1 MIELCFMGCAVC
13 LTSQVSLNAE
23 YSRNLGPTF
32 GCRGR
37 MFYTSCFRLPPQS
50 SVTFV
55 LCVSQFGVSVG
66 QWLPNSA
73 TVGLI
78 LHRHLFNI
86 STQLFIY
93 RLFQSMSFPYLSKSR
108 TKCHFNRLAMS
119 RPIFQAGPTDRCTGG
134 PSEFEWRNLLPPRR
148 TRGGEDR
155 RKKKWF
161 TAKYR
166 EFLLLGTF
174 AFCLSEQMSVLPK
187 IKNNI
192 QKCLVQEILCPAL
205 TFKSS
210 MHLTLLLSNIH
221 GFISHVM

>member
-1 MIELCFMGCAVC
+1 MC
-13 LTSQVSLNAE
+13 SLFDLPSIFE
-23 YSRNLGPTF
+23 CWIFTQPVGPTF
-32 GCRGR
+32 GRRGL

-134 PSEFEWRNLLPPRR
+134 PSEFELRNLLPRRR
-148 TRGGEDR
+148 TRREHR

-166 EFLLLGTF
+166 EFPLLGTF
-174 AFCLSEQMSVLPK
+174 VFRLSEQMSVPL
-187 IKNNI
+187 
-192 QKCLVQEILCPAL
+192 
-205 TFKSS
+205 
-210 MHLTLLLSNIH
+210 
-221 GFISHVM
+221 

>member
-1 MIELCFMGCAVC
+1 MC
-13 LTSQVSLNAE
+13 SLFDLPSIFE
-23 YSRNLGPTF
+23 CWIVTQPVGPTF
-32 GCRGR
+32 GRRGL

-73 TVGLI
+73 TVRLI
-78 LHRHLFNI
+78 LIDTSIILAHNFSCIL
-86 STQLFIY
+86 Y
-93 RLFQSMSFPYLSKSR
+93 QSASLSNLSKSLAE
-108 TKCHFNRLAMS
+108 CLFNRIAMS

-205 TFKSS
+205 TSKSS